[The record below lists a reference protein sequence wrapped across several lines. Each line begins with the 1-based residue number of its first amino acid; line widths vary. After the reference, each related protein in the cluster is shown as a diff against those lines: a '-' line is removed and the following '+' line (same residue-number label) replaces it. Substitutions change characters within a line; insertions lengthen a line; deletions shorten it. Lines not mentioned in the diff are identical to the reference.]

1 MTLKTR
7 IATSTMLTLI
17 SLSSV
22 GFTSIASERA
32 RPLYGQIRRYQTI
45 TLYPQL
51 PTSRR
56 QLRRGHHTHLTST
69 VTFKLEHPV
78 VGFGGTYFHIVSGRT
93 TGWVRRQ
100 VVRPVVTARIQP
112 KLFITRQRAIHG
124 SIVPPVGSLLWTNIS
139 EKNLRLSTSKRLTAT
154 QLRRLRLRITSHIWT
169 NHGQYYQ
176 LSGRDGFRAWTP
188 ITPAGSLTTPAG
200 SNPTTL
206 TPHATTGISADQHVP
221 TNAHLTTPVAL
232 RHTISAPGVKVVTP
246 HTQSTKTAAPSRT
259 PQSQTSIAAP
269 RLKHTAAQPNS
280 QQMSSTATQGIRV
293 TTAPTKHATTAIVH
307 TNHPVATPTSATGIS
322 SAPATAPQAG
332 RVPATS
338 QASSALKS
346 TAAVP
351 IVTSTSQKTVVKAS
365 SADKP
370 AQLPNREHGA
380 SDKISVVHPVQQ
392 ASSSPV
398 KHAVASQAEPI
409 TSGRPTTSQVALT
422 KTGHTTASPSTTSAA
437 NATSQATLTS
447 QSGTASQ
454 TQPATSQST
463 AKSTMSATSSQAASS
478 ISSQSQQ
485 TSQSSSA
492 ALKPSTPAS
501 AATPVTAPK
510 YTAQQTLQTINQ
522 LMTANH
528 FMGTLLLTNNG
539 AAGVHILPFGSANL
553 PQHIAN
559 TADEAY
565 PLASLEKSVTGAMI
579 QQLIDAGKLTM
590 DTTLAKFYPQVPY
603 ARSITIRQLL
613 DHTSGIQMGEP
624 VPSQAL
630 TNDQQA
636 IAFTLSHLTS
646 TNQHHWSYSNANF
659 TLLAGIIDQ
668 LTGKSYRD
676 NLQTSIVAPLGL
688 QHTFI
693 YDQVPANAVHPQPYT
708 YSNGVTIARTISTN
722 LLSSELGCGNLYAS
736 VGDFY
741 TFINSLVNGHVVTP
755 AGFQELA
762 DHLQPVYSGGIYY
775 RPDGTLRIG
784 GADNSLYSLYIGTT
798 DGKVAMVLFANQAKW
813 STMNT
818 IGLQIEQQLAQTATL

>member
-1 MTLKTR
+1 
-7 IATSTMLTLI
+7 
-17 SLSSV
+17 
-22 GFTSIASERA
+22 
-32 RPLYGQIRRYQTI
+32 
-45 TLYPQL
+45 
-51 PTSRR
+51 
-56 QLRRGHHTHLTST
+56 
-69 VTFKLEHPV
+69 
-78 VGFGGTYFHIVSGRT
+78 
-93 TGWVRRQ
+93 
-100 VVRPVVTARIQP
+100 
-112 KLFITRQRAIHG
+112 
-124 SIVPPVGSLLWTNIS
+124 
-139 EKNLRLSTSKRLTAT
+139 
-154 QLRRLRLRITSHIWT
+154 
-169 NHGQYYQ
+169 
-176 LSGRDGFRAWTP
+176 
-188 ITPAGSLTTPAG
+188 
-200 SNPTTL
+200 
-206 TPHATTGISADQHVP
+206 
-221 TNAHLTTPVAL
+221 
-232 RHTISAPGVKVVTP
+232 
-246 HTQSTKTAAPSRT
+246 
-259 PQSQTSIAAP
+259 
-269 RLKHTAAQPNS
+269 
-280 QQMSSTATQGIRV
+280 
-293 TTAPTKHATTAIVH
+293 
-307 TNHPVATPTSATGIS
+307 
-322 SAPATAPQAG
+322 
-332 RVPATS
+332 
-338 QASSALKS
+338 
-346 TAAVP
+346 
-351 IVTSTSQKTVVKAS
+351 
-365 SADKP
+365 
-370 AQLPNREHGA
+370 
-380 SDKISVVHPVQQ
+380 
-392 ASSSPV
+392 
-398 KHAVASQAEPI
+398 
-409 TSGRPTTSQVALT
+409 
-422 KTGHTTASPSTTSAA
+422 
-437 NATSQATLTS
+437 
-447 QSGTASQ
+447 
-454 TQPATSQST
+454 
-463 AKSTMSATSSQAASS
+463 
-478 ISSQSQQ
+478 
-485 TSQSSSA
+485 
-492 ALKPSTPAS
+492 
-501 AATPVTAPK
+501 
-510 YTAQQTLQTINQ
+510 LQTINQ

-676 NLQTSIVAPLGL
+676 NLQTNIVAPLGL

-784 GADNSLYSLYIGTT
+784 GADNSLCSLYIGTT